1 MIQLAYNQMLI
12 SQIQINEKKVLS
24 GLDSLKSNV
33 EDLDVGKLK
42 TVPIDLKELSDIVDK
57 KVLKKLKNR

>member
-24 GLDSLKSNV
+24 GLDSLKSKV